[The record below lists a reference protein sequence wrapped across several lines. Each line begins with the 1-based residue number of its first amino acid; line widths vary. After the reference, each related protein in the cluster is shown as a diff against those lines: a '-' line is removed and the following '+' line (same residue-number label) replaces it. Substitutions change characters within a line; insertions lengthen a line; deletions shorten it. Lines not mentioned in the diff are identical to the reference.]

1 MEPRGHG
8 VLDRRPRNGRRD
20 VLQRHQLLRVRGR
33 SVTWLVPLGVLAAIT
48 YADFNTT
55 GEFRIVSW
63 CVFVSAIAAALCGV
77 WTTALFAVLA
87 LITYVLSDAAWPS
100 EYREGPADFVLVL
113 VGGVLSVLAASV
125 RVRGERRMLHIMRIA
140 ETTRRTV
147 LRPLPPRWGGLDH
160 AAVYLAADADARM
173 GGDFYDIQ
181 PGPHGTRVLLGDVQ
195 GKGLG
200 AVEAAAALLGTFREA
215 AYHERDLATVAARL
229 ETRMR
234 RHRAHT
240 VALGRADGDRFATAV
255 LIGFPPTATAT
266 APLPTPEAAA
276 PTAVPDAPPKAVPDA
291 PPTAAASPPAPFPD
305 PAPDVSPS
313 AVPSAVPDG
322 SPVGGAGAVETVEVV
337 GFGHEPPLAVGG
349 ERGVRALPHGDGLPL
364 GLGELAGQDG
374 PPPVLRAPF
383 AAGETLLLVTDGVT
397 EARNGAGEFYP
408 LAEEVAAA
416 VAREPR
422 TADPARLVALV
433 RDGTLRHCGGRLA
446 DDTTV
451 FAVRR
456 TAGGDEGPVGGRLL
470 S

>member
-1 MEPRGHG
+1 MESGAHG
-8 VLDRRPRNGRRD
+8 LLERRPRVRRRD
-20 VLQRHQLLRVRGR
+20 VLQRHQLLQIRGR
-33 SVTWLVPLGVLAAIT
+33 SVTWLVPLLMLVAIT

-63 CVFVSAIAAALCGV
+63 CVFVAAIAAALCGV
-77 WTTALFAVLA
+77 WTTALFAALA
-87 LITYVLSDAAWPS
+87 LLTYVTSDAAWPS

-113 VGGVLSVLAASV
+113 VGGVLSVFAAAV
-125 RVRGERRMLHIMRIA
+125 RVRGERRMLHMMHIA

-147 LRPLPPRWGGLDH
+147 LRPLPPGWGGLDH

-215 AYHERDLATVAARL
+215 AYHEADLATVADRL

-234 RHRAHT
+234 RHRVHT

-255 LIGFPPTATAT
+255 LIGFPAGRDAEG
-266 APLPTPEAAA
+266 EA
-276 PTAVPDAPPKAVPDA
+276 
-291 PPTAAASPPAPFPD
+291 S
-305 PAPDVSPS
+305 
-313 AVPSAVPDG
+313 
-322 SPVGGAGAVETVEVV
+322 GGGHGVELV

-349 ERGVRALPHGDGLPL
+349 EGGVRSLPHGAGLPL

-374 PPPVLRAPF
+374 PPPVRYAAV

-416 VAREPR
+416 VARDPR
-422 TADPARLVALV
+422 TAEPGRLVAFV

-456 TAGGDEGPVGGRLL
+456 APAGDAGPVGGRLR

>member
-8 VLDRRPRNGRRD
+8 LLDRRPRNGRRD
-20 VLQRHQLLRVRGR
+20 VLQRHQLLRIRGR
-33 SVTWLVPLGVLAAIT
+33 SVTWLVPLGVLAAISYT
-48 YADFNTT
+48 DYNTS

-87 LITYVLSDAAWPS
+87 LVTYVLGDAAWPS

-113 VGGVLSVLAASV
+113 VGGVLSVLASSV

-181 PGPHGTRVLLGDVQ
+181 PGPHGTRVLVGDVQ

-234 RHRAHT
+234 RHRLHT

-255 LIGFPPTATAT
+255 LIGFPPDAASQAALAAALDA
-266 APLPTPEAAA
+266 APEAGAEAGAAA
-276 PTAVPDAPPKAVPDA
+276 P
-291 PPTAAASPPAPFPD
+291 
-305 PAPDVSPS
+305 
-313 AVPSAVPDG
+313 G
-322 SPVGGAGAVETVEVV
+322 
-337 GFGHEPPLAVGG
+337 
-349 ERGVRALPHGDGLPL
+349 
-364 GLGELAGQDG
+364 
-374 PPPVLRAPF
+374 
-383 AAGETLLLVTDGVT
+383 
-397 EARNGAGEFYP
+397 
-408 LAEEVAAA
+408 
-416 VAREPR
+416 
-422 TADPARLVALV
+422 
-433 RDGTLRHCGGRLA
+433 
-446 DDTTV
+446 
-451 FAVRR
+451 
-456 TAGGDEGPVGGRLL
+456 
-470 S
+470 

>member
-1 MEPRGHG
+1 MEFRGHG
-8 VLDRRPRNGRRD
+8 LLDRRPRVERRDPRD
-20 VLQRHQLLRVRGR
+20 VLQRHQLLRIRGR

-87 LITYVLSDAAWPS
+87 LVTYVLSDAAWPS

-147 LRPLPPRWGGLDH
+147 LRPLPQPWGGLGH

-215 AYHERDLATVAARL
+215 AYHEADLATVAACL

-234 RHRAHT
+234 RHRLHT

-255 LIGFPPTATAT
+255 LIGFPPNV
-266 APLPTPEAAA
+266 AA
-276 PTAVPDAPPKAVPDA
+276 DA
-291 PPTAAASPPAPFPD
+291 
-305 PAPDVSPS
+305 
-313 AVPSAVPDG
+313 DG
-322 SPVGGAGAVETVEVV
+322 GGAAGTVELV

-349 ERGVRALPHGDGLPL
+349 ERGVRTLPNGGGLPL

-374 PPPVLRAPF
+374 PPPVLRAPV
-383 AAGETLLLVTDGVT
+383 AADETLLLVTDGVT
-397 EARNGAGEFYP
+397 EARDGAGEFYP

-416 VAREPR
+416 VARDPR
-422 TADPARLVALV
+422 TAEPGRLVAFV
-433 RDGTLRHCGGRLA
+433 RDATLRHCGGRLA

-456 TAGGDEGPVGGRLL
+456 IADDDEGSVEGRLQ

>member
-1 MEPRGHG
+1 MESGPHG
-8 VLDRRPRNGRRD
+8 LLDRRPRARRRD
-20 VLQRHQLLRVRGR
+20 VLQRHQLLQIRGR
-33 SVTWLVPLGVLAAIT
+33 SVTWLVPLLMLVAIS

-63 CVFVSAIAAALCGV
+63 CVFVAAIAAALCGV
-77 WTTALFAVLA
+77 WTTALFAALA
-87 LITYVLSDAAWPS
+87 LITYAVSDAAWPS

-113 VGGVLSVLAASV
+113 VGGALSVLAASV
-125 RVRGERRMLHIMRIA
+125 RVRGERRMVHMMHIA

-215 AYHERDLATVAARL
+215 AYHEADLATVAGRL

-240 VALGRADGDRFATAV
+240 KALGRSDGDRFATAV
-255 LIGFPPTATAT
+255 LIGFPGRRPG
-266 APLPTPEAAA
+266 
-276 PTAVPDAPPKAVPDA
+276 VDAGV
-291 PPTAAASPPAPFPD
+291 
-305 PAPDVSPS
+305 
-313 AVPSAVPDG
+313 
-322 SPVGGAGAVETVEVV
+322 AGAVGADGRGDAGPAGAAGAAVEVVEEVAEGVVEIV
-337 GFGHEPPLAVGG
+337 GFGHEPGLAVGG
-349 ERGVRALPHGDGLPL
+349 PRGVRVLPHGEGLPL
-364 GLGELAGQDG
+364 GLGELLARDG
-374 PPPVLRAPF
+374 LPPVLRVAVDP
-383 AAGETLLLVTDGVT
+383 GETLLLVTDGVT
-397 EARNGAGEFYP
+397 EARDGAGEFYP
-408 LAEEVAAA
+408 LAQEVAAA
-416 VAREPR
+416 LDRDPLTAEPG
-422 TADPARLVALV
+422 RLVAFV
-433 RDGTLRHCGGRLA
+433 RDGTLRHCRGRLA

-451 FAVRR
+451 FAVRPAPPVR
-456 TAGGDEGPVGGRLL
+456 RGSPAPRPDEGPVGGRLQ